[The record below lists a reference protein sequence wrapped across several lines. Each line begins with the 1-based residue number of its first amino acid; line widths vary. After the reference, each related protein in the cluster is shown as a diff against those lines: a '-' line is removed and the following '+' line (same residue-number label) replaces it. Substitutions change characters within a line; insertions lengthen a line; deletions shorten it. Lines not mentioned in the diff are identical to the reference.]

1 MKVRYNYLKD
11 KKFLSLVDNLHLK
24 EQYAKITLLNW
35 QEEPIKEIQGLITG
49 GNINIDGKSSV
60 RRTSNLSVYLKEN
73 DYAGITNVGNLFS
86 LNKKIYIEIG
96 YKNTT
101 TKYTEHDII
110 WYPQGVYVINGA
122 STSRGNNGTTI
133 NLQVKDKMCLLNGEC
148 GGTIPAATQFDQYET
163 IDEKGMY
170 KIEKPLISQIIRELV
185 NHFGGEQIG
194 KIIISDIDN
203 RLKTVMKWVGGT
215 PVYAILNSGSYS
227 MTTDY
232 TVALSADSYKSY
244 TYGQDVGFIY
254 SDFTYPSEL
263 IANAGDSVCTIL
275 DKIKN
280 TLGNYEYFY
289 DLDGNF
295 VFQEI
300 KNYLN
305 TTQATVTL
313 NELKNEDYILDLSR
327 GKSVYDFSDSK
338 LITSFSNSPQ
348 YNRIKNDFVVW
359 GLRKNADGITRNIRY
374 HLAIDK
380 KPEIGNIY
388 EVFFYEDP
396 DDGITKAKAPIKF
409 RNMDDLLQNPGL
421 EGVFYMTLNDNKLYK
436 WNGDSYEELIGVT
449 LENVETTDWRSELY
463 LQGVSAEPLGLESNY
478 YYVELLNEWPKL
490 YDLRASSYIKDG
502 KVIYT
507 GAFKPEVLKNQ
518 SEIDY
523 FLDFIDSDAAISE
536 LSVSNIGRRTHV
548 LNDNEVNCV
557 FEPSVPD
564 FVLIETGQRDTEEKR
579 NECISR
585 NQKYVQV
592 DSFIYSMLSIGG
604 SSNSAYERV
613 KDLLYQETSYN
624 ESIQIQA
631 LPIYYLEPNTR
642 IYIEDKKSGVEGE
655 YLVNK
660 LTIPLSY
667 NGTMSISATKAISK
681 VY

>member
-232 TVALSADSYKSY
+232 TVAVSADSYKSY

-305 TTQATVTL
+305 TTQTTVIL

-396 DDGITKAKAPIKF
+396 DDGLIKAKAPVKF
-409 RNMDDLLQNPGL
+409 RNMNDLLQNPGL

-436 WNGDSYEELIGVT
+436 WNGDSYEELVGVT

-478 YYVELLNEWPKL
+478 YYIELLNEWPKL

-631 LPIYYLEPNTR
+631 LPVYYLEPNAR
-642 IYIEDKKSGVEGE
+642 ITARDTESDIYGDYIIS
-655 YLVNK
+655 
-660 LTIPLSY
+660 TISIPLTT
-667 NGTMSISATKAISK
+667 NGNMSISATRALEKL
-681 VY
+681 

>member
-1 MKVRYNYLKD
+1 
-11 KKFLSLVDNLHLK
+11 
-24 EQYAKITLLNW
+24 
-35 QEEPIKEIQGLITG
+35 
-49 GNINIDGKSSV
+49 
-60 RRTSNLSVYLKEN
+60 
-73 DYAGITNVGNLFS
+73 
-86 LNKKIYIEIG
+86 
-96 YKNTT
+96 
-101 TKYTEHDII
+101 
-110 WYPQGVYVINGA
+110 
-122 STSRGNNGTTI
+122 
-133 NLQVKDKMCLLNGEC
+133 
-148 GGTIPAATQFDQYET
+148 
-163 IDEKGMY
+163 
-170 KIEKPLISQIIRELV
+170 
-185 NHFGGEQIG
+185 
-194 KIIISDIDN
+194 
-203 RLKTVMKWVGGT
+203 
-215 PVYAILNSGSYS
+215 

-305 TTQATVTL
+305 TTQTTVML

-396 DDGITKAKAPIKF
+396 DDGITKAKAPVKF
-409 RNMDDLLQNPGL
+409 RNMNDLLQNPGL

-436 WNGDSYEELIGVT
+436 WNGDSYEELVGVT

-490 YDLRASSYIKDG
+490 YDLRANSYIKDG

-642 IYIEDKKSGVEGE
+642 ITARDTESDIYGDYIIS
-655 YLVNK
+655 
-660 LTIPLSY
+660 TISIPLTT
-667 NGTMSISATKAISK
+667 NGNMSISATRALEKF
-681 VY
+681 

>member
-148 GGTIPAATQFDQYET
+148 GGIIPAATQFDQYET

-203 RLKTVMKWVGGT
+203 RLKTVMKWVGRT

-232 TVALSADSYKSY
+232 TVAVSADSYKSY

-305 TTQATVTL
+305 TTKTTVIL

-388 EVFFYEDP
+388 EVFFYKDP
-396 DDGITKAKAPIKF
+396 DDGITKAKAPVKF
-409 RNMDDLLQNPGL
+409 RNMNDLLQNPGL

-436 WNGDSYEELIGVT
+436 WNGDSYEELVGVT

-642 IYIEDKKSGVEGE
+642 ITARDTESDIYGDYIIS
-655 YLVNK
+655 
-660 LTIPLSY
+660 TISIPLTT
-667 NGTMSISATKAISK
+667 NGNMSISATRALEKL
-681 VY
+681 

>member
-232 TVALSADSYKSY
+232 TVAVSADSYKSY

-305 TTQATVTL
+305 TTKTTVIL

-396 DDGITKAKAPIKF
+396 DDGLIKAKAPVKF
-409 RNMDDLLQNPGL
+409 RNMNDLLQNPGL

-436 WNGDSYEELIGVT
+436 WNGDSYEELVGVT

-631 LPIYYLEPNTR
+631 LPVYYLEPNAR
-642 IYIEDKKSGVEGE
+642 ITARDTESDIYGDYIIS
-655 YLVNK
+655 
-660 LTIPLSY
+660 TISIPLTT
-667 NGTMSISATKAISK
+667 NGNMSISATRALEKL
-681 VY
+681 

>member
-1 MKVRYNYLKD
+1 MKVRYDYLKD

-49 GNINIDGKSSV
+49 GSINIDGKSSV

-148 GGTIPAATQFDQYET
+148 GGIIPAATQFDQYET

-232 TVALSADSYKSY
+232 TVAVSADSYKPY

-263 IANAGDSVCTIL
+263 IANAGDTVCTIL

-305 TTQATVTL
+305 TTQTTVML

-396 DDGITKAKAPIKF
+396 DDGLTKAKAPIKF
-409 RNMDDLLQNPGL
+409 RNMNDLLQNPGL

-436 WNGDSYEELIGVT
+436 WNGDSYEELVGVT

-557 FEPSVPD
+557 FEPSIPD

-579 NECISR
+579 NECVLR

-604 SSNSAYERV
+604 SSNSAYEKV
-613 KDLLYQETSYN
+613 KDLLYQETGYN

-642 IYIEDKKSGVEGE
+642 ITARDIESDIYGDYIIS
-655 YLVNK
+655 
-660 LTIPLSY
+660 TISIPLTT
-667 NGTMSISATKAISK
+667 NGNMSISATRALEKL
-681 VY
+681 

>member
-148 GGTIPAATQFDQYET
+148 GGIIPAATQFDQYET

-232 TVALSADSYKSY
+232 TVAVSADSYKSY

-305 TTQATVTL
+305 TTKTTVIL

-396 DDGITKAKAPIKF
+396 DDGLIKAKAPVKF
-409 RNMDDLLQNPGL
+409 RNMNDLLQNPGL

-436 WNGDSYEELIGVT
+436 WNGDSYEELVGVT

-631 LPIYYLEPNTR
+631 LPVYYLEPNAR
-642 IYIEDKKSGVEGE
+642 ITARDTESDIYGDYIIS
-655 YLVNK
+655 
-660 LTIPLSY
+660 TISIPLTT
-667 NGTMSISATKAISK
+667 NGNMSISATRALEKL
-681 VY
+681 

>member
-232 TVALSADSYKSY
+232 TVAVSADSYKSY

-305 TTQATVTL
+305 TTQTTVIL

-388 EVFFYEDP
+388 EVFFYKDP
-396 DDGITKAKAPIKF
+396 DDGITKAKAPVKF
-409 RNMDDLLQNPGL
+409 RNMNDLLQNPGL

-436 WNGDSYEELIGVT
+436 WNGDSYEELVGVT

-631 LPIYYLEPNTR
+631 LPVYYLEPNAR
-642 IYIEDKKSGVEGE
+642 ITARDTESDIYGDYIIS
-655 YLVNK
+655 
-660 LTIPLSY
+660 TISIPLTT
-667 NGTMSISATKAISK
+667 NGNMSISATRALEKL
-681 VY
+681 

>member
-1 MKVRYNYLKD
+1 MKVRYDYLKD

-24 EQYAKITLLNW
+24 EQYARITLLNW

-49 GNINIDGKSSV
+49 GSINIDGKSSV

-73 DYAGITNVGNLFS
+73 DYAGITNIGNLFS

-232 TVALSADSYKSY
+232 TLAVSADSYKPY

-305 TTQATVTL
+305 TTQTTVML
-313 NELKNEDYILDLSR
+313 NELKNKDYILDLSR

-359 GLRKNADGITRNIRY
+359 GLRKNTDGITRNIRY

-396 DDGITKAKAPIKF
+396 DDGLTKAKAPVKF
-409 RNMDDLLQNPGL
+409 RNMNDLLQNPGL

-436 WNGDSYEELIGVT
+436 WNGDSYEELVGVT

-490 YDLRASSYIKDG
+490 YDLRANSYIKDG

-557 FEPSVPD
+557 FEPSIPD

-579 NECISR
+579 NECILR

-604 SSNSAYERV
+604 SSNSAYEKV
-613 KDLLYQETSYN
+613 KDLLYQETGYN

-642 IYIEDKKSGVEGE
+642 ITARDAESDIYGDYIIS
-655 YLVNK
+655 
-660 LTIPLSY
+660 TISIPLTT
-667 NGTMSISATKAISK
+667 NGNMSISATRALEKL
-681 VY
+681 